1 MNKKVIML
9 VDNRVEEESVQEP
22 GKNAFRGSAFK
33 GTHWS
38 SLATE
43 MDSVEIP

>member
-9 VDNRVEEESVQEP
+9 VDNRVEEESVQDP
-22 GKNAFRGSAFK
+22 SKNTFRGSAFK
-33 GTHWS
+33 GTHLL

-43 MDSVEIP
+43 IDSVEIP